1 MSCDSDLGFAHM
13 ILDDYGNKHQP
24 AIKNPRIVSLVPS
37 ITELLFSLGIGACV
51 VGRTGFCVHPK
62 TSLKPIMKVGGTK
75 DIDFA
80 KIKALKPTHVI
91 VNIDENTLEIYDFL
105 VSEIENVI
113 VTHPKKASDNTRLFA
128 MLGEIFHA
136 QEKARDLILEFENKL
151 DKLTSYTKHLEQLK
165 VLYLIWR
172 DPWMTVSKD
181 TYISEMLRIINC
193 HTVPT
198 YSSSR
203 YPSLSDEELYDL
215 QIDACFLSTEPYPFR
230 DKHLLELELK
240 FDWFE
245 KIQLIDGEMLSW
257 YGSRAILGLD
267 YLGTL
272 AQTLNSNKSTSLW
285 K

>member
-1 MSCDSDLGFAHM
+1 MFSRTTYNICQL
-13 ILDDYGNKHQP
+13 NK
-24 AIKNPRIVSLVPS
+24 IDI
-37 ITELLFSLGIGACV
+37 LFSVITIS
-51 VGRTGFCVHPK
+51 GRTQDGKFYCVCK
-62 TSLKPIMKVGGTK
+62 CKEGTEWK
-75 DIDFA
+75 M
-80 KIKALKPTHVI
+80 
-91 VNIDENTLEIYDFL
+91 

-203 YPSLSDEELYDL
+203 YPSLSNEELYDL
-215 QIDACFLSTEPYPFR
+215 QIDVCLLSAEPYPFR

-240 FDWFE
+240 FDWFG
-245 KIQLIDGEMLSW
+245 KIQLVDGEMLSW

-267 YLGTL
+267 YLDTL
-272 AQTLNSNKSTSLW
+272 AQTLNSDKSTSLW